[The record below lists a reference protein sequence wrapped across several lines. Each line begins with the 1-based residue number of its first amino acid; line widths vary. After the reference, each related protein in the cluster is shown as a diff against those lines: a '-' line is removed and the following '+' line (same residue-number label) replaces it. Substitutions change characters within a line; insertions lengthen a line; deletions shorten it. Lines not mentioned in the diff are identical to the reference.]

1 MVFPFILAVAEAS
14 DKEEIPLKAG
24 ELPLSFTHWL
34 TNSIL
39 VTAIVILV
47 VCFFARRA
55 TKNMQLV
62 PSRPQNFFE
71 ALVEGLYNL
80 LEGIVGPHLIPKCF
94 SFLASIFIFLL
105 SANWFGLLPLVGTLG
120 WGHPK
125 AGSAFPG
132 ALEHVSQPLL
142 RPASADLNMT
152 LGLAAVAMV
161 LWLWWSLREVGLK
174 GFLLHIFGPKGGM
187 TGLLGAVLVPVFF
200 VIGILEVI
208 SIATRPVSLSLRLF
222 GNIYAGENILHL
234 MGNIGAEQMG
244 LTGIPAF
251 LSSVIIPI
259 PFYGLEVVV
268 GLLQAFIFMLL
279 CAVYIQLSTTHEEEG
294 AH

>member
-1 MVFPFILAVAEAS
+1 MVFPLILAVAEAS

-24 ELPLSFTHWL
+24 DLPFASWL

-39 VTAIVILV
+39 FTVIVIVAVL
-47 VCFFARRA
+47 FFARRA
-55 TKNMQLV
+55 TRNMQLV
-62 PSRPQNFFE
+62 PDRRQNFFE
-71 ALVEGLYNL
+71 ALVEGLYSL
-80 LEGIVGPHLIPKCF
+80 LEGIVGRHLIGKCF
-94 SFLASIFIFLL
+94 GFLASIFIFLL
-105 SANWFGLLPLVGTLG
+105 TANWFGLIPGVGTIGWGVSKTGSSLPL
-120 WGHPK
+120 
-125 AGSAFPG
+125 
-132 ALEHVSQPLL
+132 ALDHVSQPLL

-161 LWLWWSLREVGLK
+161 LWLIWSLQEVGLK

-200 VIGILEVI
+200 LIGILEVV

-259 PFYGLEVVV
+259 PFYGLEIVV

-294 AH
+294 TH